1 MGLILVASLIISHD
15 EGEEGGKEE
24 FGLSSASVYNIEG
37 GDGDGAPSIVQHS
50 LFIFCAT
57 LISLMSKLIT
67 PENV

>member
-37 GDGDGAPSIVQHS
+37 GDGDDDGDDG
-50 LFIFCAT
+50 
-57 LISLMSKLIT
+57 
-67 PENV
+67 EER